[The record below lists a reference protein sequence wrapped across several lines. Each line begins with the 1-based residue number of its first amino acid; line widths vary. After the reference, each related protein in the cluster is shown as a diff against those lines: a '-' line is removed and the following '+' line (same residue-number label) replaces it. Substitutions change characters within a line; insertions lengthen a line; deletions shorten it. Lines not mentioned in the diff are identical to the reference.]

1 MTHKFNLQP
10 GLHLS
15 TSNCPSA
22 SPRVCLR
29 GILSIKFP
37 NWTSNW
43 SFSPNLYHSLL
54 LVKSNFIFP
63 VAQAKN
69 LGDTLDSSAS
79 PTYTLLPHL
88 TQQRIL
94 TTPASKLSRPQ
105 PLLTPPPLLFWP
117 KPPLH
122 LARLLQWP
130 LKWSPCLFL
139 WILNTV
145 TTGIL
150 GKFKSALITLPLKNL

>member
-1 MTHKFNLQP
+1 MSKRHLKHKIPQLNLK
-10 GLHLS
+10 L
-15 TSNCPSA
+15 
-22 SPRVCLR
+22 
-29 GILSIKFP
+29 ILLPKPLPQS
-37 NWTSNW
+37 
-43 SFSPNLYHSLL
+43 L

-105 PLLTPPPLLFWP
+105 TLLTPPPLLFWP